1 MTRVGWEGWRN
12 PIWRTVI
19 IKIIL
24 CRLQI
29 DKKIFQASS
38 VATYSKPIN
47 RQENSQNWK
56 IRPTGTCAHNILVP
70 IYPGSQWSMKSCNF
84 YFRFNGIFG
93 QSFKDARAGPDL
105 RFLVEFSML
114 HQDLKLSLAYLL
126 AEVNIL
132 LERGIFIFVHWECSV
147 PAPLSGSRSGS

>member
-1 MTRVGWEGWRN
+1 
-12 PIWRTVI
+12 
-19 IKIIL
+19 
-24 CRLQI
+24 
-29 DKKIFQASS
+29 
-38 VATYSKPIN
+38 
-47 RQENSQNWK
+47 
-56 IRPTGTCAHNILVP
+56 
-70 IYPGSQWSMKSCNF
+70 MKSCNF

-132 LERGIFIFVHWECSV
+132 LERGIFIFLKTVFTAV
-147 PAPLSGSRSGS
+147 FLLGI